1 MSVKKLI
8 LSTALLAT
16 TPGFVCAGVPGKP
29 ETASATVALAGLDLS
44 TNSGIIQARKQLRI
58 AAEHLC
64 RKFRDERKA
73 EDWAA
78 YVDCVHD
85 TVASALEQIHTPASS
100 LARN

>member
-1 MSVKKLI
+1 MSMKILI
-8 LSTALLAT
+8 LSATLLAT

-29 ETASATVALAGLDLS
+29 ETATARVALAGLDLS
-44 TNSGIIQARKQLRI
+44 TTSGITQVRKQLSI

-85 TVASALEQIHTPASS
+85 TVASALQQIQTPASN